1 VGRLATVVLCVFLGS
16 ALSLVGGVARSDAIS
31 NEVCTETGPLVC
43 VSLTGTPATVPPST
57 AASPHF
63 VSFSASVVSKA
74 TSTVTHAIATVTL
87 SGGLSVVSA
96 TSSAGSCTTT
106 AGTATCPLGNLASGA
121 NAAIDV
127 TAMTPAGDASAGAT
141 LTVSFDESFN
151 DSPSADPKQ
160 DTVSASTPTT
170 VGVVSGSASSFV
182 PQGMSVELSTDPTDT
197 GVATSG
203 DPLVTE
209 AAITHAPASVT
220 ALIEE
225 VAAPLTCPKHV
236 LCRGGDWLHA
246 SVPGT
251 YDPPLGFTMRWD
263 ATLIPNGTTKKKF
276 AVIYTECLDG
286 CPLQIV
292 TAGLSTY
299 PYLTGVTKL
308 PDGDWEATLVNNHN
322 GYMR

>member
-1 VGRLATVVLCVFLGS
+1 MRRFATVVLCASLGIV
-16 ALSLVGGVARSDAIS
+16 SLAGGVARSDATP
-31 NEVCTETGPLVC
+31 NQVCTETGPLVC
-43 VSLTGTPATVPPST
+43 VSVTGTPATVPPSSSV
-57 AASPHF
+57 SPHY
-63 VSFSASVVSKA
+63 VSYSGTVANQA
-74 TSTVTHAIATVTL
+74 TSTVTHATATVNL
-87 SGGLSVVSA
+87 SGGLSPVSA

-106 AGTATCPLGNLASGA
+106 GSAATCVLGNLASGA
-121 NAAIDV
+121 SATIDV
-127 TAMTPAGDASAGAT
+127 TAMTPTGDTSAGAT
-141 LTVSFDESFN
+141 LTVSFDERFN
-151 DSPSADPKQ
+151 DSPSPDPKQ
-160 DTVSASTPTT
+160 DTVSSSASTT

-182 PQGMSVELSTDPTDT
+182 PQGASVELSTDPTDT

-225 VAAPLTCPKHV
+225 VATPFTCPKHV

-251 YDPPLGFTMRWD
+251 YDPPLAFTLRWD
-263 ATLIPNGTTKKKF
+263 ATLVPKGMNAKKF

-292 TAGLSTY
+292 TASSAGY
-299 PYLTGVTKL
+299 PHLTNVTKL
-308 PDGDWEATLVNNHN
+308 PDGDWEATLVNDHN
-322 GYMR
+322 GYMH